1 MSTVLKGP
9 IPDLCQT
16 GDERETG
23 GPVVYIGTMDHF
35 QARFH
40 QFGMARIVGVLRE
53 YGSRWLGI
61 MSTFRVR
68 KNIDLELSD
77 SKFLKLFL
85 QRPVGIIDIFGPPLF
100 VFVQQTYKPDRK
112 STRLNSSHVAISYA
126 VFCLKKK
133 NAVL

>member
-9 IPDLCQT
+9 ILDLCQT

-68 KNIDLELSD
+68 KYIDLELSD
-77 SKFLKLFL
+77 STFFTLLL
-85 QRPVGIIDIFGPPLF
+85 TRPLGIIHDLCPALF
-100 VFVQQTYKPDRK
+100 IVFDQ
-112 STRLNSSHVAISYA
+112 
-126 VFCLKKK
+126 
-133 NAVL
+133 